1 MISWDIISLVSDFPR
16 KVKVVS
22 EKKAKKE
29 IFGVKLYLWC
39 FYINNGVCDSVDAI
53 GTKPTSSL
61 LPPQTATLQNTL
73 MTPPDGL

>member
-53 GTKPTSSL
+53 GTKSISWLVPL
-61 LPPQTATLQNTL
+61 LTAKLQITL